1 MIAQKTHNIEEKAAH
16 EEKTQGGPGEK
27 DRGATWILI
36 CWFCLL
42 LGFILLYWF
51 TRL

>member
-1 MIAQKTHNIEEKAAH
+1 MGVRETYDIEEKTAP
-16 EEKTQGGPGEK
+16 EEKTPRAGK
-27 DRGATWILI
+27 TDRKANWILI

-42 LGFILLYWF
+42 VGFILLYWV